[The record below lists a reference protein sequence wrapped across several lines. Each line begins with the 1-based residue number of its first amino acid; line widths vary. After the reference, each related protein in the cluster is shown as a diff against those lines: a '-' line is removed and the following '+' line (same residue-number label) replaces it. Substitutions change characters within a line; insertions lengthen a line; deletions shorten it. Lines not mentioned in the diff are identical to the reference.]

1 MLLEQCRPLNGGGC
15 VRARFVVALQNWPLG
30 GLMAPGALERR
41 PGRLAGDKSGLL
53 CRGWATSFAI
63 EPKLAS
69 FSCPPLRPHLLVSS
83 ISVLWES
90 LIYTSK
96 AVSKKVRRRE
106 ATVAR

>member
-69 FSCPPLRPHLLVSS
+69 FSCLPPRRHLLVSLH
-83 ISVLWES
+83 IGALQTNN
-90 LIYTSK
+90 YTSK
-96 AVSKKVRRRE
+96 PCAKKFG
-106 ATVAR
+106 VASRL